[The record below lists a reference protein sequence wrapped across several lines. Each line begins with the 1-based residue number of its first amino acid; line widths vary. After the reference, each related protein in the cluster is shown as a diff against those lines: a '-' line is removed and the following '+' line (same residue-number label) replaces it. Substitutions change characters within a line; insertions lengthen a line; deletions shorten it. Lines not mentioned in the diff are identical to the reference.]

1 MFIPREILLVEIE
14 RRCFFPDCN
23 ARTLVGL
30 TKQEA
35 GGYRVFDCAACKRW
49 NDDNLRDKDVPHE
62 WNAIVKP
69 ISRPLMP
76 SLQS

>member
-1 MFIPREILLVEIE
+1 MFIPREILLVEID

-35 GGYRVFDCAACKRW
+35 REYHGFECRVCKRW
-49 NDDNLRDKDVPHE
+49 NDDNLSDKDVPDE
-62 WNAIVKP
+62 WSPTEKP
-69 ISRPLMP
+69 IN
-76 SLQS
+76 

>member
-1 MFIPREILLVEIE
+1 MAALMFIPREILLVEID

-35 GGYRVFDCAACKRW
+35 RDYRGFECALCKRW
-49 NDDNLRDKDVPHE
+49 NDDNLSDKDVPDE
-62 WNAIVKP
+62 WHAIVRP
-69 ISRPLMP
+69 IN
-76 SLQS
+76 